1 MIGMS
6 DDFTTARYSE
16 ILVAAKRKYHFSTFA
31 DVHGKDGVALWRHD
45 IDFSPHR
52 ALALARIEADAG
64 AVATY
69 FVQLSSRFYNVF
81 EPEITEIV
89 REIGRLGHDI
99 GLHFE
104 TETAGRSLEVDHER
118 RLVFEAAAL
127 EHLAQK
133 PVTAFSLHNPTT
145 MVGISFDE
153 LRHGGLVNASHPKWR
168 EDFSYC
174 SDSNG
179 IWRFRSLD
187 AMVADAKITR
197 LYALTHPEWWQL
209 EPMPPRQRLQRC
221 IDGRK
226 AWLENYYDGLLATN
240 DRPNIGRKEM

>member
-1 MIGMS
+1 MS
-6 DDFTTARYSE
+6 DDFTAARYGE
-16 ILVAAKRKYHFSTFA
+16 ILATAKRKYRFATFA
-31 DVHGKDGVALWRHD
+31 DCHGEGSIALWRHD

-52 ALALARIEADAG
+52 ALALARMEADAG
-64 AVATY
+64 VVATY
-69 FVQLSSRFYNVF
+69 FVQPSSRFYNVF
-81 EPEITEIV
+81 EPEIVAIL
-89 REIGRLGHDI
+89 REIGSLGHDI

-104 TETAGRSLEVDHER
+104 TETIGPSQGVDHER
-118 RLVFEAAAL
+118 RLAFQAAAL
-127 EHLAQK
+127 EHLAEK

-153 LRHGGLVNASHPKWR
+153 PQHGGLVNASHPKWR

-187 AMVADAKITR
+187 AMVADAKVTR
-197 LYALTHPEWWQL
+197 LYALTHPEWWQA
-209 EPMPPRQRLQRC
+209 EPMSPRQRLQRC

-226 AWLENYYDGLLATN
+226 AWLENYYDALLATN
-240 DRPNIGRKEM
+240 ERPNVGRKET